1 MTCPECEYNRQ
12 RAQLWRHEAYKLGGH
27 PLDWKP
33 ELMVRPKPLTD
44 EEYTALAHR
53 IASKYAHRSDLSY
66 IAYTF
71 LPHTLEQFVRAIE
84 AAHGIKE

>member
-44 EEYTALAHR
+44 EEIWGALGGIDCTR
-53 IASKYAHRSDLSY
+53 PMLIA
-66 IAYTF
+66 
-71 LPHTLEQFVRAIE
+71 RAIE
-84 AAHGIKE
+84 AAHGIKGEA

>member
-44 EEYTALAHR
+44 EELIEMFGNGINGKVFR
-53 IASKYAHRSDLSY
+53 EIARM
-66 IAYTF
+66 T
-71 LPHTLEQFVRAIE
+71 E
-84 AAHGIKE
+84 AAHGIKGDA